1 MINYT
6 FHIGRITKDLEL
18 KYTNSNKSC
27 CNFNLAVAKDKDT
40 TDFFSFVAWN
50 STAENLCKYCK
61 KGDLIGVV
69 GRLSVEKFT
78 DSQGV
83 EKTINKIVVRE
94 VQFLN
99 TKGNDNVNNNT
110 IGTPQNESSIE
121 DEEEDFPF

>member
-18 KYTNSNKSC
+18 RYTNSSKSC
-27 CNFNLAVAKDKDT
+27 CNFNLAVAIDKDK

-69 GRLSVEKFT
+69 GRLSAEKFT

-83 EKTINKIVVRE
+83 EKTINKIIVRE

-99 TKGNDNVNNNT
+99 TRGNDNVNNNT
-110 IGTPQNESSIE
+110 IRTPQNESSIE
-121 DEEEDFPF
+121 EEFPF

>member
-40 TDFFSFVAWN
+40 TEFFSFVAWN
-50 STAENLCKYCK
+50 NTAENLCKYCK
-61 KGDLIGVV
+61 KGDLIAVV
-69 GRLSVEKFT
+69 GRLSVEKFP
-78 DSQGV
+78 DSQGI

-121 DEEEDFPF
+121 DEAEEFPF

>member
-78 DSQGV
+78 DNKGV
-83 EKTINKIVVRE
+83 EKTINKIIVRE
-94 VQFLN
+94 LQFLN

-110 IGTPQNESSIE
+110 IGSQQNESSIE
-121 DEEEDFPF
+121 DGEEEFPF

>member
-18 KYTNSNKSC
+18 KYTNSSKSC

-40 TDFFSFVAWN
+40 TEFFSFVAWN
-50 STAENLCKYCK
+50 NTAENLCKYCK

-78 DSQGV
+78 DNKGV
-83 EKTINKIVVRE
+83 EKTINKIIVRE
-94 VQFLN
+94 LQFLN

-110 IGTPQNESSIE
+110 IGSQQNESSIE
-121 DEEEDFPF
+121 DGEEEFPF

>member
-6 FHIGRITKDLEL
+6 FHTGRITKDLEL

-40 TDFFSFVAWN
+40 TEFFSFVAWN
-50 STAENLCKYCK
+50 NTAENLCKYCK
-61 KGDLIGVV
+61 KGDLIEIV
-69 GRLSVEKFT
+69 GKLTTEKFT

-83 EKTINKIVVRE
+83 KREIYKIIVRE

-99 TKGNDNVNNNT
+99 TKGNDNVNNNS
-110 IGTPQNESSIE
+110 IGTPRNETIIE
-121 DEEEDFPF
+121 DEEEEFPF

>member
-40 TDFFSFVAWN
+40 TEFFSFVAWN
-50 STAENLCKYCK
+50 NTAENLCKYCK

-78 DSQGV
+78 DNKGV
-83 EKTINKIVVRE
+83 EKTINKIIVRE
-94 VQFLN
+94 LQFLN

-110 IGTPQNESSIE
+110 IGSQQNESSIE
-121 DEEEDFPF
+121 DGEEEFPF

>member
-18 KYTNSNKSC
+18 TYTNSNKSC
-27 CNFNLAVAKDKDT
+27 CNFNLAVAKDKDN

-83 EKTINKIVVRE
+83 EKKINKIIVRE
-94 VQFLN
+94 IQFLN